1 MSLLSKKSIYGLMA
15 VYELY
20 KKKDDSAPMQ
30 LKDIS
35 NITGIPRNYLEQIFI
50 ELKKSNLVNSVRG
63 AKGGYKI
70 ASNANEIRIKEIIT
84 VLEGEISTIKDETT
98 NPIFNL
104 FFNDCDKKLVEIF
117 NKPLSSLEEYEL
129 MLSEQVNYSI

>member
-15 VYELY
+15 IYELY
-20 KKKDDSAPMQ
+20 KKKDDSTLMQ

-35 NITGIPRNYLEQIFI
+35 NITCIPRNYLEQIFI
-50 ELKKSNLVNSVRG
+50 ELKKSNLVNSIRG

-70 ASNANEIRIKEIIT
+70 ANNANEISIKDIIT